1 MMMKKIKKLTAAI
14 VSAAVLFCAP
24 VTSMASDTAG
34 SQAEEVIMEN
44 VDNLLSDPGQ
54 VADIVVYVKDLID
67 QQQITGDQIAS
78 GVDMASEALGISLTD
93 SEKEAIVNVAQ
104 KVLAVDVDA
113 DALRSQI
120 ESVYDKMEE
129 LGIGKEEVKGFIQKV
144 IDFAKTFLVK
154 RENIRS

>member
-1 MMMKKIKKLTAAI
+1 MMMKKIKKLTAA
-14 VSAAVLFCAP
+14 VMTAAVLFCAP
-24 VTSMASDTAG
+24 VTSMAADTAG

-54 VADIVVYVKDLID
+54 MADIVVYVKDLID
-67 QQQITGDQIAS
+67 QQQITGEQIAG

-113 DALRSQI
+113 ETLRSQI
-120 ESVYDKMEE
+120 ESVYDKMES

-144 IDFAKTFLVK
+144 IDFAK
-154 RENIRS
+154 NILS

>member
-1 MMMKKIKKLTAAI
+1 MT
-14 VSAAVLFCAP
+14 AAVLFCAP
-24 VTSMASDTAG
+24 VTSMAADTAG

-54 VADIVVYVKDLID
+54 VADIIVYVKELID

-78 GVDMASEALGISLTD
+78 GVDMAAEVLGISLTD

-104 KVLAVDVDA
+104 KVLAIDVDA

-120 ESVYDKMEE
+120 ESVYDKMEDM
-129 LGIGKEEVKGFIQKV
+129 GIGKEEVKGFIQKV
-144 IDFAKTFLVK
+144 IDFAKSLLG
-154 RENIRS
+154 

>member
-1 MMMKKIKKLTAAI
+1 MMMKKIKKLTAAVMI
-14 VSAAVLFCAP
+14 AAVLFCAP
-24 VTSMASDTAG
+24 VTSMAADTAG

-54 VADIVVYVKDLID
+54 VADIIVYVKELIN

-78 GVDMASEALGISLTD
+78 GVDMAAEVLGISLTD

-104 KVLAVDVDA
+104 KVLAIDVDA

-120 ESVYDKMEE
+120 ESVYDKMEDM
-129 LGIGKEEVKGFIQKV
+129 GIGKEEVKGFIQKV
-144 IDFAKTFLVK
+144 IDFAK
-154 RENIRS
+154 NILS

>member
-1 MMMKKIKKLTAAI
+1 MMMKKIKKLTAA
-14 VSAAVLFCAP
+14 VMTAAVMTAAVLFCAP
-24 VTSMASDTAG
+24 VTSMAADTAG

-54 VADIVVYVKDLID
+54 VADIIVYVKELID

-78 GVDMASEALGISLTD
+78 GVDMAAEVLGISLTD

-104 KVLAVDVDA
+104 KVLAIDVDA

-120 ESVYDKMEE
+120 ESVYDKMEDM
-129 LGIGKEEVKGFIQKV
+129 GIGKEEVKGFIQKV
-144 IDFAKTFLVK
+144 IDFAKSLLG
-154 RENIRS
+154 

>member
-1 MMMKKIKKLTAAI
+1 MKKIKKLTAVI
-14 VSAAVLFCAP
+14 MTAAVLCCAP
-24 VTSMASDTAG
+24 VTSMAADTAG

-54 VADIVVYVKDLID
+54 VADIIVYVKELID
-67 QQQITGDQIAS
+67 QQQITGEQIAG

-113 DALRSQI
+113 ETLRSQI
-120 ESVYDKMEE
+120 ESVYDKMES

-144 IDFAKTFLVK
+144 IDFAK
-154 RENIRS
+154 NILS

>member
-1 MMMKKIKKLTAAI
+1 MMIKKIKKLTAA
-14 VSAAVLFCAP
+14 VMTAAVLFCAP
-24 VTSMASDTAG
+24 VTSMAADTAG

-54 VADIVVYVKDLID
+54 VADIIVYVKELID

-78 GVDMASEALGISLTD
+78 GVDMAAEVLGISLTD

-104 KVLAVDVDA
+104 KVLAIDVDA

-120 ESVYDKMEE
+120 ESVYDKMEDM
-129 LGIGKEEVKGFIQKV
+129 GIGKEEVKGFIQKV
-144 IDFAKTFLVK
+144 IDFAKSLLG
-154 RENIRS
+154 

>member
-1 MMMKKIKKLTAAI
+1 MMIKKIKKLTAAVMI
-14 VSAAVLFCAP
+14 AAVLFCAP
-24 VTSMASDTAG
+24 VTSMAADTAG

-54 VADIVVYVKDLID
+54 VADIIVYVKELID

-78 GVDMASEALGISLTD
+78 GVDMAAEVLGISLTD

-104 KVLAVDVDA
+104 KVLAIDVDA

-120 ESVYDKMEE
+120 ESVYDKMEDM
-129 LGIGKEEVKGFIQKV
+129 GIGKEEVKGFIQKV
-144 IDFAKTFLVK
+144 IDFAKSLLG
-154 RENIRS
+154 

>member
-1 MMMKKIKKLTAAI
+1 MMMKKIKKLTAA
-14 VSAAVLFCAP
+14 VMTAAVLFCAP
-24 VTSMASDTAG
+24 VTSMAADTAG

-54 VADIVVYVKDLID
+54 VADIIVYVKELIN

-78 GVDMASEALGISLTD
+78 GVDMAAEVLGISLTD

-104 KVLAVDVDA
+104 KVLAIDVDA

-120 ESVYDKMEE
+120 ESVYDKMEDM
-129 LGIGKEEVKGFIQKV
+129 GIGKEEVKGFIQKV
-144 IDFAKTFLVK
+144 IDFAK
-154 RENIRS
+154 NILS

>member
-1 MMMKKIKKLTAAI
+1 MMMKKIKKLTAA
-14 VSAAVLFCAP
+14 VMTAAVLFCAP
-24 VTSMASDTAG
+24 VSSMAADTAG

-67 QQQITGDQIAS
+67 QQQITGEQIAS

-113 DALRSQI
+113 ETLRSQI

-144 IDFAKTFLVK
+144 IDFAKSILG
-154 RENIRS
+154 

>member
-14 VSAAVLFCAP
+14 VSAAVLVCAP
-24 VTSMASDTAG
+24 VTSMAADTAG

-144 IDFAKTFLVK
+144 IDFAKSLLG
-154 RENIRS
+154 

>member
-1 MMMKKIKKLTAAI
+1 MMMKKIKKLTAA
-14 VSAAVLFCAP
+14 VMTAAVLFCAP
-24 VTSMASDTAG
+24 VTSMAADTAG

-67 QQQITGDQIAS
+67 QQQITGEQIAS

-113 DALRSQI
+113 ETLRSQI

-144 IDFAKTFLVK
+144 IDFAKSLLG
-154 RENIRS
+154 

>member
-1 MMMKKIKKLTAAI
+1 MMMKKIKKLTAA
-14 VSAAVLFCAP
+14 VMTAAVLFCAP
-24 VTSMASDTAG
+24 VTSMAADTAG

-54 VADIVVYVKDLID
+54 VADIIVYVKELID
-67 QQQITGDQIAS
+67 QQQITGEQIAG

-104 KVLAVDVDA
+104 KVLAIDVDA

-120 ESVYDKMEE
+120 ESVYDKMEDM
-129 LGIGKEEVKGFIQKV
+129 GIGKEEVKGFIQKV
-144 IDFAKTFLVK
+144 IDFAK
-154 RENIRS
+154 NILS

>member
-1 MMMKKIKKLTAAI
+1 MIKKIKKLTAA
-14 VSAAVLFCAP
+14 VMTAAVLFCAP
-24 VTSMASDTAG
+24 VTSMAADTAG

-54 VADIVVYVKDLID
+54 VADIIVYVKELID

-78 GVDMASEALGISLTD
+78 GVDMAAEVLGISLTD

-104 KVLAVDVDA
+104 KVLAIDVDA

-120 ESVYDKMEE
+120 ESVYDKMEDM
-129 LGIGKEEVKGFIQKV
+129 GIGKEEVKGFIQKV
-144 IDFAKTFLVK
+144 IDFAKSLLG
-154 RENIRS
+154 

>member
-1 MMMKKIKKLTAAI
+1 MMMKKIKKLTAAV

-24 VTSMASDTAG
+24 VTSMAADTAG
-34 SQAEEVIMEN
+34 SQVEEVIMEN

-144 IDFAKTFLVK
+144 IDFAKSLLG
-154 RENIRS
+154 

>member
-1 MMMKKIKKLTAAI
+1 MMMKKIKKLTTA
-14 VSAAVLFCAP
+14 VMTAAVLFCAP
-24 VTSMASDTAG
+24 VTSMAADTAG

-54 VADIVVYVKDLID
+54 VADIIVYVKELID

-78 GVDMASEALGISLTD
+78 GVDMAAEVLGISLTD

-104 KVLAVDVDA
+104 KVLAIDVDA

-120 ESVYDKMEE
+120 ESVYDKMEDM
-129 LGIGKEEVKGFIQKV
+129 GIGKEEVKGFIQKV
-144 IDFAKTFLVK
+144 IDFAKSLLG
-154 RENIRS
+154 